1 MLPAAPMHA
10 RPLAPPPHPDGP
22 LPIGFVLL
30 PDFPL
35 MAYAAAVEPLR
46 AANVLAG
53 RQLYSWWHASPDGA
67 PVRASQGLVVTPD
80 ATLDR
85 AGERAHRV
93 FVCAGGNPS
102 SFADPRLFAVLRRL
116 AARHGP
122 ALGGISGGPFVLA
135 RAGLLDGVRC
145 TLHWE
150 HIPAFQ
156 ETFPDA
162 QVRRSLFEIDGARIT
177 CSGGIA
183 ALDMMLELVTR
194 DWGQDLALEVSAW
207 FLHNQIRTGPSPQA
221 MPPALRY
228 DFRDERLVRVLRAI
242 DDNLERPPSRAALA
256 RLAGLSERQLERLFK
271 GAVGTTLHGYGLAQ
285 RLAHAQRL
293 ARETTLTREE
303 IAQASG
309 FASTS
314 ELRRV
319 ERRAG
324 SAGMSQNVPPMPLSA
339 KQS

>member
-1 MLPAAPMHA
+1 MATEFPLRNGRARQDAAPD
-10 RPLAPPPHPDGP
+10 LAADTPSIGV
-22 LPIGFVLL
+22 GFVLL

-53 RQLYSWWHASPDGA
+53 EPLYHWWHASVDGA
-67 PVRASQGLVVTPD
+67 PVRASQGFAIVPD
-80 ATLDR
+80 APEGR
-85 AGERAHRV
+85 AWPPAGRV

-102 SFADPRLFAVLRRL
+102 GFTDDRLFAKLRYT
-116 AARHGP
+116 AAKGRT
-122 ALGGISGGPFVLA
+122 ALGGISGGPYVLA
-135 RAGLLDGVRC
+135 RAGLLDGIRC

-150 HIPAFQ
+150 HVAAFA
-156 ETFPDA
+156 ETFPRTR
-162 QVRRSLFEIDGARIT
+162 VLRSLYEIDRDRIT

-183 ALDMMLELVTR
+183 ALDMMLELISR
-194 DWGQDLALEVSAW
+194 DWGQDLALRVSAW
-207 FLHNQIRTGPSPQA
+207 FLHNQMREGPSPQI

-228 DFRDERLVRVLRAI
+228 GLHDERLTRVLKTI
-242 DDNLERPPSRAALA
+242 EERPDHAFGRAELA
-256 RLAGLSERQLERLFK
+256 RVADLSERQLERLFRAAM
-271 GAVGTTLHGYGLAQ
+271 GRTLHDYALRQ

-319 ERRAG
+319 ERRYGRRTA
-324 SAGMSQNVPPMPLSA
+324 
-339 KQS
+339 